1 MSLLR
6 AVALTSLTACATF
19 ATAVPS
25 NAAINCESPTL
36 INGSFENFPIDP
48 TPTDME
54 GDISAIGAWMNDWGT
69 PQQFLFLDQD
79 ESDQILPGWET
90 TNSENLVELQRQV
103 EGFVQDGTDSSDGYF
118 DNLAVQPADGYVWGE
133 LNATE
138 DAALFQDLTL
148 EAGVEYTWSIKHHG
162 RVFAVDATDEMGVR
176 IGLAG
181 EQLADQTDLL
191 KFTPTNANLFVGEPT
206 YGSEGEPASQIR
218 GSMEDGWVKYQGTYT
233 PEADGTYRF
242 SFYAIS
248 GWDLPVGNMIDDVEF
263 EPTQCA
269 AESLASTG
277 PSANTTAGIAL
288 FGISAA
294 AVGALAMRRGSR
306 AARR

>member
-1 MSLLR
+1 MSLRR
-6 AVALTSLTACATF
+6 AVALSTLVTLASV
-19 ATAVPS
+19 AVSSPS
-25 NAAINCESPTL
+25 YAAVDCETPTL
-36 INGSFENFPIDP
+36 VNGSFEDFPIDP
-48 TPTDME
+48 TPTNID
-54 GDISAIGAWMNDWGT
+54 GAISAIGAWMNDWGT

-103 EGFVQDGTDSSDGYF
+103 EGFEQDGTDSSDGYF
-118 DNLAVQPADGYVWGE
+118 DNLAVQPADGAVWGE

-138 DAALFQDLTL
+138 DAALFQDVQL

-162 RVFAVDATDEMGVR
+162 RVFQADATDEMGVK

-181 EQLADQTDLL
+181 EELFNQINLT
-191 KFTPTNANLFVGEPT
+191 KFTPTNANLFAGEPT

-218 GSMEDGWVKYQGTYT
+218 GSMEDGWVKYQGTFT
-233 PEADGTYRF
+233 PEVDGEYRF

-263 EPTQCA
+263 GPTECLT
-269 AESLASTG
+269 ELASTG
-277 PSANTTAGIAL
+277 PSANSMSGIAL

-294 AVGALAMRRGSR
+294 VAGVLAMRRGSR
-306 AARR
+306 AVRR